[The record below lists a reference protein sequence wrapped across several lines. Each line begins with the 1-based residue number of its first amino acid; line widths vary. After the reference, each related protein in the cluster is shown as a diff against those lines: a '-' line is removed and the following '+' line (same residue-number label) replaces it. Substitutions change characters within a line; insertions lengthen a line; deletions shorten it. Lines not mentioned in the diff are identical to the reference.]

1 MGKDL
6 CTQGSRIG
14 FWRGKGEA
22 KKFNPLTNFSM
33 KFVKF
38 IKAPEKLPNFAG
50 FMVKVT
56 QIIGSNTIEGLVQII
71 SSSFVFQ
78 LSLFKFAVHAFCLG
92 TM

>member
-1 MGKDL
+1 
-6 CTQGSRIG
+6 
-14 FWRGKGEA
+14 
-22 KKFNPLTNFSM
+22 M